1 MKRTKATA
9 IKKDMEERRPKEK
22 STRAPMDVATVRQ
35 LIAERI
41 RNQAVEIVE
50 MAIGETEKGQ
60 NAAMLKYLFELGG
73 LYPATVQEE
82 PSAEDSL
89 AKTLLRRL
97 GILEDPIL
105 ENEVTKGSAP
115 VTRDTGDT
123 VE

>member
-9 IKKDMEERRPKEK
+9 IKKDPEERRPKEK
-22 STRAPMDVATVRQ
+22 SFQEPMDLATVRQ
-35 LIAERI
+35 LIVGRI

-73 LYPATVQEE
+73 LYPAAEQEE

>member
-1 MKRTKATA
+1 
-9 IKKDMEERRPKEK
+9 
-22 STRAPMDVATVRQ
+22 MDLATVRQ
-35 LIAERI
+35 LIVGRI

-50 MAIGETEKGQ
+50 MAIGESEKGQ

-73 LYPATVQEE
+73 LYPAAEQEE